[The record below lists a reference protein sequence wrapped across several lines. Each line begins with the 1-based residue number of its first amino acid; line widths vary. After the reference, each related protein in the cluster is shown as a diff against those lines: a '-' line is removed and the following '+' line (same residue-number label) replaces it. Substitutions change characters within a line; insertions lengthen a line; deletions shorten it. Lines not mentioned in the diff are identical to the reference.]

1 MDVNEDDDDV
11 LFTQCLQLITDQPN
25 ECNVTTSTL
34 LNGGSSNV
42 VDVHPDGHGTRIG
55 T

>member
-34 LNGGSSNV
+34 WNVESSNV
-42 VDVHPDGHGTRIG
+42 VDVHSDGYVTRIG